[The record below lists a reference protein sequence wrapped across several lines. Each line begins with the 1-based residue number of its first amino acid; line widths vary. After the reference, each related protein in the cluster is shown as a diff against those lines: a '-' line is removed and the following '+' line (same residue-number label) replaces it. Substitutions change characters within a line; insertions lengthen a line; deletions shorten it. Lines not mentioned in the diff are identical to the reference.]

1 MVAPATSTSTA
12 TATAVPSTAVEPAQ
26 RLPAPTAAQQRV
38 LERIARQ
45 RERLRARRAARAQA
59 QALAQRDAPGGGALD
74 ESLLL
79 RAAGFARE
87 HPLAVVAIAGF
98 RLVAGPRRLIRWAG
112 VVLPL
117 LMRLRR

>member
-1 MVAPATSTSTA
+1 MASTPSSVAPQVS
-12 TATAVPSTAVEPAQ
+12 VPD
-26 RLPAPTAAQQRV
+26 PTAAQQRV
-38 LERIARQ
+38 IDRIAAQ

-59 QALAQRDAPGGGALD
+59 LALAGRDPGLGGLD
-74 ESLLL
+74 ESMVL

-87 HPLAVVAIAGF
+87 HPVAVAAMAGVAV
-98 RLVAGPRRLIRWAG
+98 VAGPRRLIRWAG